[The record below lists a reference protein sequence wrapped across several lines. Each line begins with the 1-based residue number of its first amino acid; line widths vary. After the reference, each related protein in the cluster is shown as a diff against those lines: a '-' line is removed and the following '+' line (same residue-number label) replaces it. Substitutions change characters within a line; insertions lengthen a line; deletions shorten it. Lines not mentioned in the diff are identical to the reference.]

1 MKFVLAPDSFKG
13 TIRSP
18 EVCDILAEA
27 IEEVIPGA
35 ECVKVPLADGGE
47 GSLDAVSVSGGEI
60 RTVTVQDPLGRPVQA
75 RYLAWPGQ
83 RRAMV
88 EMAEASGLE
97 LLSPEER
104 HPLQTSTYGTGQL
117 LDAARRDGAQD
128 IIIAIG
134 GSATVDGGLGLA
146 MALGAQALDKNGLEV
161 KPCGGSLADVCEIRL
176 GSLLDD
182 WRGVKVRIASDVTN
196 PLLGPRGAATV
207 FGPQKGAT
215 PEEVDMLEHGLA
227 NWAACLQ
234 KAELCQDCEHPG
246 DGAAGGLGFALRVL
260 LGGEAQSGA
269 RMIAELLE
277 LPAKLQGADF
287 LITGEG
293 RTDSQTAFGKLPAVV
308 AEIAQEAGVPAVLLS
323 GSLETGSDLG
333 GHFLAAFSTVTENL
347 PLEQILAS
355 ARPNLK
361 RQAKNLASILKLA
374 KSQ

>member
-27 IEEVIPGA
+27 ICEVIPEA

-47 GSLDAVSVSGGEI
+47 GSLDAVAVSGGEI
-60 RTVTVQDPLGRPVQA
+60 RTVTVQDPLGRPVRA

-97 LLSPEER
+97 LLRPEER

-117 LDAARRDGAQD
+117 LDAARWDGARD
-128 IIIAIG
+128 IIVAIG
-134 GSATVDGGLGLA
+134 GSATVDGGLGMAL
-146 MALGAQALDKNGLEV
+146 ALGAKALDKNGQEV
-161 KPCGGSLADVCEIRL
+161 KPCGGSLADICEIRL
-176 GSLLDD
+176 GSLRDD
-182 WRGVKVRIASDVTN
+182 WRDVKVRIASDVTN
-196 PLLGPRGAATV
+196 PLLGVKGAAAV

-215 PEEVDMLEHGLA
+215 PPEVELLERGLA
-227 NWAACLQ
+227 NWADCLQ
-234 KAELCQDCEHPG
+234 RSGLCQDCEHPG

-260 LGGEAQSGA
+260 LGGAAQSGA
-269 RMIAELLE
+269 KLIAELLE
-277 LPAKLQGADF
+277 LPEKLRGADF

-293 RTDSQTAFGKLPAVV
+293 RTDSETAFGKLPAVV
-308 AEIAQEAGVPAVLLS
+308 AEIAKSAGVPAILLS
-323 GSLETGSDLG
+323 GSLETGADLG
-333 GHFLAAFSTVTENL
+333 GNFLATFATVTESL

-361 RQAKNLASILKLA
+361 RQAKNLATILQLA
-374 KSQ
+374 GRK

>member
-27 IEEVIPGA
+27 ICEVIPEA

-47 GSLDAVSVSGGEI
+47 GSLDAVAVSGGEI
-60 RTVTVQDPLGRPVQA
+60 RTVTVQDPLGRLVQA

-97 LLSPEER
+97 LLRPEER

-117 LDAARRDGAQD
+117 LDAARREGALD
-128 IIIAIG
+128 IIVAIG
-134 GSATVDGGLGLA
+134 GSATVDGGLGMAL
-146 MALGAQALDKNGLEV
+146 ALGAKALDKDGLEV
-161 KPCGGSLADVCEIRL
+161 KPCGASLADICEIRL
-176 GSLLDD
+176 GSILDN

-196 PLLGPRGAATV
+196 PLLGVKGAAAV

-215 PEEVDMLEHGLA
+215 PAEVEKLERGLA
-227 NWAACLQ
+227 NWADCL
-234 KAELCQDCEHPG
+234 KRSGLCQDCEHPG

-260 LGGEAQSGA
+260 LGGAAQSGA
-269 RMIAELLE
+269 KLIAELLE
-277 LPAKLQGADF
+277 LPEKLRGADF

-308 AEIAQEAGVPAVLLS
+308 AEIAKSAGVPAILLS
-323 GSLETGSDLG
+323 GSLETGADLG
-333 GHFLAAFSTVTENL
+333 GNFLATFATVTESL

-361 RQAKNLASILKLA
+361 RQAKNLATILKLA
-374 KSQ
+374 GRK